1 MKENVP
7 LSEGTFFFE
16 LKTNIMKVIN
26 LVASVFLFQVA
37 FFAQKELVLSSS
49 LEKATVF
56 FQGVQLEYQK
66 STNLK
71 PGKQM
76 LVFEKNTD
84 FVDPNT
90 IQVKATGSLTILSVS
105 MRKNFEDKRISN
117 EELKV
122 LNEKLDKLYIQDE
135 TLRDEHYILQTD
147 KKILSQNSNLRG
159 NEKGVVVS
167 ELKEAY
173 SFIHV
178 RMVEISKR
186 ETEIERQ
193 LEDLSKEINKIAQE
207 IDAQRSKPVINYSE
221 ILVEIDVVEE
231 TKAEFFISYIS
242 PNASWKPYY
251 DMRSSGIGSSVKL
264 EAKAFV
270 NQNTGIEWKNI
281 DLVLSTNDPYQ
292 NSKEVDLKPWYIN
305 YNNYPQNSYTQ
316 ARTLPTFDYSGQKIR
331 GEVIDASTGKSMS
344 FAKVY
349 FSSFPNLNVV
359 TDFDGK
365 FEITV
370 PKGEK
375 YLNANYIGYN
385 SNQQY
390 VNAPYIKFFLMP
402 QDLSFEDAKDFGN
415 PWSETYN
422 SPIEM
427 SFDAEGSS
435 INDNISLS
443 EVQIVSNK
451 KSKNK
456 KLEKLS
462 TISQE
467 TKSTNYA
474 QYTQTQVVQKDLR
487 VEYQIQSKFSLASDG
502 MDQRVNIS
510 SYDLNSTYEYH
521 TVPKIDPAVYLVA
534 QVSGWEKLNLLSGES
549 NIYFDGTFIGK
560 SYVDINSTKDTLSF
574 SMGKDSKVQALR
586 TKVTEKSKNK
596 TIGSR
601 QKVDIAWEIKIK
613 NNGAAEIPLIV
624 KDQFPISTN
633 EDIKVKR
640 GEILEGKVDDNT
652 GIITWNTLLSKNQS
666 KSFVLD
672 YTVDYQKGVILYLE

>member
-1 MKENVP
+1 MKYILFSSI
-7 LSEGTFFFE
+7 LSFQFFTF
-16 LKTNIMKVIN
+16 
-26 LVASVFLFQVA
+26 S
-37 FFAQKELVLSSS
+37 QKETVLSSK

-71 PGKQM
+71 AGKQV

-84 FVDPNT
+84 YVDPNT

-105 MRKNFEDKRISN
+105 MRKNYEDLRISN
-117 EELKV
+117 EELKI

-135 TLRDEHYILQTD
+135 LLRDEHYILQTD
-147 KKILSQNSNLRG
+147 KKILSVNSNLKG
-159 NEKGVVVS
+159 NDRGVVVA

-173 SFIHV
+173 NFIHA

-193 LEDLSKEINKIAQE
+193 LEDLNKQINKIAQE
-207 IDAQRSKPVINYSE
+207 IDAQRSKPVISYSE
-221 ILVEIDVVEE
+221 ILVEIDVAED
-231 TKAEFFISYIS
+231 TKADFFISYIS

-251 DMRSSGIGSSVKL
+251 DMRSNGIGQAVKL

-270 NQNTGIEWKNI
+270 NQDTGIEWKNI

-305 YNNYPQNSYTQ
+305 YNNYPQNTYTQ
-316 ARTLPTFDYSGQKIR
+316 ARSLPTFDYSGQKVR
-331 GEVIDASTGKSMS
+331 GEVIDASTGKSMP

-349 FSSFPNLNVV
+349 FSSYPNMNVV

-375 YLNANYIGYN
+375 YLNSNYIGYH
-385 SNQQY
+385 SVQQY
-390 VNAPYIKFFLMP
+390 VNSPYIKFFMVP
-402 QDLSFEDAKDFGN
+402 QDLVMENLVSFEEKVLSDFDGDAR
-415 PWSETYN
+415 T
-422 SPIEM
+422 
-427 SFDAEGSS
+427 SS
-435 INDNISLS
+435 RVASAYDERELS
-443 EVQIVSNK
+443 EISVKSEVKRNQNK
-451 KSKNK
+451 KTKNLPTTSGAK
-456 KLEKLS
+456 MDLAFAA
-462 TISQE
+462 
-467 TKSTNYA
+467 NV
-474 QYTQTQVVQKDLR
+474 QTQVVQKDLR

-510 SYDLNSTYEYH
+510 SYDLASSYEYH

-560 SYVDINSTKDTLSF
+560 SYIDVNSTKDTLSF
-574 SMGKDSKVQALR
+574 SMGKDAKVQALR
-586 TKVTEKSKNK
+586 TKISEKSKNK

-601 QKVDIAWEIKIK
+601 QKFEIAWEIKIK
-613 NNGAAEIPLIV
+613 NNGGAEIPLIV

-633 EDIKVKR
+633 DDIKVKK
-640 GEILEGKVDDNT
+640 GSFVEGKLDENT
-652 GIITWNTLLSKNQS
+652 GIITWSTILNKNQS
-666 KSFVLD
+666 KSFLFD
-672 YTVDYQKGVILYLE
+672 YQVDYQKGVILFLE

>member
-1 MKENVP
+1 MKYI
-7 LSEGTFFFE
+7 LFSSILALQFFTF
-16 LKTNIMKVIN
+16 
-26 LVASVFLFQVA
+26 S
-37 FFAQKELVLSSS
+37 QKETILSSK

-71 PGKQM
+71 AGKQV

-84 FVDPNT
+84 YVDPNT
-90 IQVKATGSLTILSVS
+90 IQVKATGILTILSVS
-105 MRKNFEDKRISN
+105 MRKNYEDLRISN
-117 EELKV
+117 EELKI

-135 TLRDEHYILQTD
+135 LLRDEHYILQTD
-147 KKILSQNSNLRG
+147 KKILSVNSNLKG
-159 NEKGVVVS
+159 NDRGVVVA

-173 SFIHV
+173 NFIHA

-193 LEDLSKEINKIAQE
+193 LEDLNKQINKIAQE

-221 ILVEIDVVEE
+221 ILVEIDVAED
-231 TKAEFFISYIS
+231 TKADFFISYIS

-251 DMRSSGIGSSVKL
+251 DMRSNGIGQAVKL

-305 YNNYPQNSYTQ
+305 YNNYPQNTYTQ
-316 ARTLPTFDYSGQKIR
+316 ARTLPTFDYSGQKVR
-331 GEVIDASTGKSMS
+331 GEVIDASTGKSMP

-349 FSSFPNLNVV
+349 FSSYPNMNVV

-375 YLNANYIGYN
+375 YLNSNYIGYH
-385 SNQQY
+385 SVQQY
-390 VNAPYIKFFLMP
+390 VNSPYIKFFMVP
-402 QDLSFEDAKDFGN
+402 QDLVLENLVSFEESVSSDFDSHTRTLYGVA
-415 PWSETYN
+415 SAYDEK
-422 SPIEM
+422 E
-427 SFDAEGSS
+427 
-435 INDNISLS
+435 LS
-443 EVQIVSNK
+443 EISVKKEGKRSVNK
-451 KSKNK
+451 KTKNMPVTTGAK
-456 KLEKLS
+456 MD
-462 TISQE
+462 QA
-467 TKSTNYA
+467 YA
-474 QYTQTQVVQKDLR
+474 ANVQTQVVQKDLR

-510 SYDLNSTYEYH
+510 SYDLSSSYEYH

-560 SYVDINSTKDTLSF
+560 SYIDVNSTKDTLSF
-574 SMGKDSKVQALR
+574 SMGKDAKVQALR
-586 TKVTEKSKNK
+586 TKISEKSKNK

-601 QKVDIAWEIKIK
+601 QKFEIAWEIKIK
-613 NNGAAEIPLIV
+613 NNGGAEIPLIL

-633 EDIKVKR
+633 DDIKVKK
-640 GEILEGKVDDNT
+640 GSYAEGNLDENT
-652 GIITWNTLLSKNQS
+652 GIITWSTILTKNQS
-666 KSFVLD
+666 KSFLFD
-672 YTVDYQKGVILYLE
+672 YQVDYQKGVILFLE

>member
-1 MKENVP
+1 MKFIVFSSI
-7 LSEGTFFFE
+7 LSLNFFC
-16 LKTNIMKVIN
+16 N
-26 LVASVFLFQVA
+26 S
-37 FFAQKELVLSSS
+37 QKEILLSSK

-66 STNLK
+66 TANLK
-71 PGKQM
+71 PGKQV

-105 MRKNFEDKRISN
+105 MRKNYEDLRISN
-117 EELKV
+117 QDLKV
-122 LNEKLDKLYIQDE
+122 LNDKLDKLYIQDE
-135 TLRDEHYILQTD
+135 LLRDEHFILQTD
-147 KKILSQNSNLRG
+147 KKLLATNSNLRG
-159 NEKGVVVS
+159 NEKGVVVA

-173 SFIHV
+173 NFIHA

-193 LEDLSKEINKIAQE
+193 LEELNKEINKIAQE

-221 ILVEIDVVEE
+221 IIVEIDVVDE

-251 DMRSSGIGSSVKL
+251 DMRSNGIGQAVKL

-305 YNNYPQNSYTQ
+305 YNNYPQNTYTQ
-316 ARTLPTFDYSGQKIR
+316 TRTIPSFDYSGQKIR
-331 GEVIDASTGKSMS
+331 GEVIDASNGKSMP

-365 FEITV
+365 FEINV
-370 PKGEK
+370 PKNEK
-375 YLNANYIGYN
+375 YLVANYIGYN
-385 SNQQY
+385 SVQQY
-390 VNAPYIKFFLMP
+390 VNAPYLKFFMVP
-402 QDLSFEDAKDFGN
+402 QDLVLEGLTSDIETYGGAALDNFSRNQILEFED
-415 PWSETYN
+415 
-422 SPIEM
+422 
-427 SFDAEGSS
+427 EGD
-435 INDNISLS
+435 IDKISQK
-443 EVQIVSNK
+443 EIQR

-456 KLEKLS
+456 KSDKLLESVTTTSS
-462 TISQE
+462 T
-467 TKSTNYA
+467 KYA
-474 QYTQTQVVQKDLR
+474 NYTQTQVIQKDLR

-510 SYDLNSTYEYH
+510 SYELNSSYEYH
-521 TVPKIDPAVYLVA
+521 TVPKVDASVFLVA

-549 NIYFDGTFIGK
+549 NIYFDGTYIGK
-560 SYVDINSTKDTLSF
+560 SYIDINSTKDTLSF
-574 SMGKDSKVQALR
+574 SMGKDAKVQALR
-586 TKVTEKSKNK
+586 TKISEKSKNK

-601 QKVDIAWEIKIK
+601 QKFDIAWEIKIK
-613 NNGAAEIPLIV
+613 NNGGAEIPLII

-633 EDIKVKR
+633 DDIKVKK
-640 GEILEGKVDDNT
+640 GSYSEGKLDENT
-652 GIITWNTLLSKNQS
+652 GIITWSTLLRKNES
-666 KSFVLD
+666 KSFIFD